1 MKLKSQAGFLEWM
14 TKQREEGSA
23 ISTFEDQ
30 ISRLSTRVYKC
41 AEPGCRPAGE
51 IHKSNKY
58 KPLCNYYVKIGK
70 MDRNWVSRMPDGF
83 LHVWIKGN
91 PHTNAPPDL
100 PSASAS
106 NQRQVCVGL
115 LVTY

>member
-1 MKLKSQAGFLEWM
+1 M

-23 ISTFEDQ
+23 ISSFEDQ
-30 ISRLSTRVYKC
+30 ISRLWTRMYKC
-41 AEPGCRPAGE
+41 AEQGCKPE
-51 IHKSNKY
+51 FIMKSGKY
-58 KPLCNYYVKIGK
+58 RPLCKYYVRIGK
-70 MDRNWVSRMPDGF
+70 MDRNWISKMSDDF

-115 LVTY
+115 LMTY